1 MTEDTLLAGPRGRR
15 LLLEF
20 AREADRATQQNY
32 DRSSF
37 NSAVFY
43 AAHDLD
49 PNPGV
54 IFGPGADEPLPD
66 ISPDEVARRLAT
78 VPLPEVTEAG
88 LRSALG
94 VAVDHARYW
103 QEPDGEDILAAT
115 TPMRR
120 ELRRVAAH
128 IAQSSH
134 VEWWLSEVD
143 RDDQWS
149 VGWADTAEARPQ
161 EPREQAPL
169 TERLAA
175 WRVRVVEQ
183 EVRAERERPRDPKA
197 MYSGQWW
204 SFPWEARCSA
214 RSLDDGLPSGVLFVE
229 DCMGWKQAFA
239 RRMPVP
245 AGIEVFEIDGADAWA
260 DLCRRYPLEVT
271 AQKRHDWYRTTGR
284 DGRWVMPD
292 WSRVA
297 EAYGGVHLTVRGYLA
312 AAGTAICVD
321 DDTASVIAGWAPDE
335 SHWLTDSVR
344 PDDDVVEWVLADDR
358 EHWRRKTPLAGDAGP
373 Q

>member
-1 MTEDTLLAGPRGRR
+1 MTANALLAGPRGRR

-32 DRSSF
+32 DRSTF

-43 AAHDLD
+43 AAHNLD

-54 IFGPGADEPLPD
+54 LYGPGADEPLPD
-66 ISPDEVARRLAT
+66 ITPDEVARRLAT
-78 VPLPEVTEAG
+78 VPLPEVTEAV

-94 VAVDHARYW
+94 MAVDNARYW
-103 QEPDGEDILAAT
+103 QEPEGEDILAAT
-115 TPMRR
+115 APMRR
-120 ELRRVAAH
+120 ELRRVADH

-134 VEWWLSEVD
+134 VEWWSTEVA

-149 VGWADTAEARPQ
+149 VGWGDSAESFMQ
-161 EPREQAPL
+161 EPPEQRPL
-169 TERLAA
+169 TDRLVA
-175 WRVRVVEQ
+175 WRNRIVEQ
-183 EVRAERERPRDPKA
+183 EVQAERERPRDPKA
-197 MYSGQWW
+197 NYSGEWW

-214 RSLDDGLPSGVLFVE
+214 RSFDDGLPAGVLFVE
-229 DCMGWKQAFA
+229 DSMGWERAFA

-245 AGIEVFEIDGADAWA
+245 AEIEVFEIDVTDAWA

-271 AQKRHDWYRTTGR
+271 AQKRHDWYRATGR

-297 EAYGGVHLTVRGYLA
+297 DAYGGVHLTVRGYLA
-312 AAGTAICVD
+312 AAGTAIDVD

-335 SHWLTDSVR
+335 THWLTDAVR
-344 PDDDVVEWVLADDR
+344 PDSDVVEWVLDDAR
-358 EHWRRKTPLAGDAGP
+358 ERWRRKTARTSKR
-373 Q
+373 